1 MSGLFQGLVETL
13 RGFFSSETAASETD
27 VEEPDAEP
35 PTLYR
40 VSWERVDGSGGVTE
54 ISLDDPAGAI
64 ETKDNVKRVRFRSVT
79 KDSWNGRNYD
89 SGKPRWR
96 LAVWRDVEPNFE
108 EFDPRT
114 EWPVN
119 ERHEPRVPISG
130 DGWDE

>member
-1 MSGLFQGLVETL
+1 MLETL
-13 RGFFSSETAASETD
+13 RNVFSPEAGGGERETRL
-27 VEEPDAEP
+27 

-64 ETKDNVKRVRFRSVT
+64 ETKENVKRVRFRSVT
-79 KDSWNGRNYD
+79 EDSWNTGSYA

-96 LAVWRDVEPNFE
+96 LAVWRGVEPDFE
-108 EFDPRT
+108 PFDPRD

-119 ERHEPRVPISG
+119 ERREPRVPISG